1 MTLTP
6 AARAAAAL
14 LAGLLLAGCG
24 GSDGGPEEDAGAG
37 TGPAAATDTGGTAG
51 ATEAAGEPAA
61 AGDLSPTD
69 LAWAQLMIPM
79 NDQLLP
85 LLDEVTRRGSAPELR
100 EFAEELAAGHET
112 ELTGLHALLRDA
124 GVTYTNVHEGHSM
137 PGMVTDEELAAL
149 EGTRDEDFDR
159 EAMALVAEHLEQ
171 SARVSRSERDA
182 GSAEAA
188 TALAAD
194 LDEAR
199 TGQLAELERLGG

>member
-1 MTLTP
+1 MTATP

-24 GSDGGPEEDAGAG
+24 GSDGGTDEEDAG

-85 LLDEVTRRGSAPELR
+85 LLDEVTRRGSAPGLR

-149 EGTRDEDFDR
+149 EDTRDEDFDR
-159 EAMALVAEHLEQ
+159 EAMALIAEHLEQ